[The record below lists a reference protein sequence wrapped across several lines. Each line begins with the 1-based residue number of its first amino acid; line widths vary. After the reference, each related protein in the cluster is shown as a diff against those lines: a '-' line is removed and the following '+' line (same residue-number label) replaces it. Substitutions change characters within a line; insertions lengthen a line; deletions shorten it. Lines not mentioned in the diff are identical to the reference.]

1 MNDETPV
8 ADEAPE
14 PVGDAAASAFRRA
27 TSGGPRRA
35 QPAARRTRLSGP
47 RSDARDP
54 KRLGDAVETLLTE
67 QGWSTSTA
75 IASLMARWPEV
86 VGADLA
92 AHVVP
97 ESFNE
102 GRLHLRADSTA
113 WATQVRLLL
122 PQLRAAIE
130 REVGRGLVS
139 DITVVGP
146 QAPSW
151 VAGPRRVA
159 GRGPRDTYG

>member
-1 MNDETPV
+1 MIDDASGEIAANP
-8 ADEAPE
+8 
-14 PVGDAAASAFRRA
+14 GDAANRALRRA

-35 QPAARRTRLSGP
+35 QGPPTKPRLSGP
-47 RSDARDP
+47 RSDGRDP
-54 KRLGDAVETLLTE
+54 KLLGDAVDALLTD
-67 QGWSTSTA
+67 QGWSTA
-75 IASLMARWPEV
+75 NAVAGLMARWPLV

-92 AHVVP
+92 DHVVP
-97 ESFNE
+97 ESFTD
-102 GRLHLRADSTA
+102 GQLILRADSTA

-122 PQLRAAIE
+122 PQLRAAID
-130 REVGRGLVS
+130 REVGRGVVA
-139 DITVVGP
+139 DISVVGP

>member
-1 MNDETPV
+1 VTNAPPTP
-8 ADEAPE
+8 AEDSDN
-14 PVGDAAASAFRRA
+14 GTAAEKALRRA
-27 TSGGPRRA
+27 TSGGPRRN
-35 QPAARRTRLSGP
+35 QPSSRHPRLSGA
-47 RSDARDP
+47 RSDGRDP
-54 KRLGDAVETLLTE
+54 QLLAEAVDALVTG
-67 QGWSTSTA
+67 QGWATA
-75 IASLMARWPEV
+75 NAVAQLTTRWHEV

-97 ESFNE
+97 ESFTE
-102 GRLHLRADSTA
+102 GRLVLRAESTA

-122 PQLRAAIE
+122 PQLRIVID
-130 REVGRGLVS
+130 REVGRGVVA
-139 DITVVGP
+139 DISVVGP

>member
-1 MNDETPV
+1 MTDDTSGEV
-8 ADEAPE
+8 AAGP
-14 PVGDAAASAFRRA
+14 GDAANTALRRA

-35 QPAARRTRLSGP
+35 QGPSAKPRLSGP
-47 RSDARDP
+47 RSDGRDP
-54 KRLGDAVETLLTE
+54 KLLGDAVEALLTD
-67 QGWSTSTA
+67 QGWSTA
-75 IASLMARWPEV
+75 NAVAGLMARWPQV

-92 AHVVP
+92 DHVVP
-97 ESFNE
+97 ESFTD
-102 GRLHLRADSTA
+102 GQLILRADSTA

-122 PQLRAAIE
+122 PQLRTEID
-130 REVGRGLVS
+130 REVGRGLVA
-139 DITVVGP
+139 DISVVGP

>member
-1 MNDETPV
+1 MTDDTSGEV
-8 ADEAPE
+8 AAGP
-14 PVGDAAASAFRRA
+14 GDAANRALRRA

-35 QPAARRTRLSGP
+35 QGPSAKPRLSGP
-47 RSDARDP
+47 RSDGRDP
-54 KRLGDAVETLLTE
+54 KLLGDAVEALLTD
-67 QGWSTSTA
+67 QGWSTA
-75 IASLMARWPEV
+75 NAVAGLMARWPQV

-92 AHVVP
+92 DHVVP
-97 ESFNE
+97 ESFTD
-102 GRLHLRADSTA
+102 GQLILRADSTA

-122 PQLRAAIE
+122 PQLRTEID
-130 REVGRGLVS
+130 REVGRGLVA
-139 DITVVGP
+139 DISVVGP

>member
-1 MNDETPV
+1 MTTPPPQPGTGNENGTA
-8 ADEAPE
+8 ADRAL
-14 PVGDAAASAFRRA
+14 RRA
-27 TSGGPRRA
+27 TSGGQRRSQAPPR
-35 QPAARRTRLSGP
+35 QPRLSGA

-54 KRLGDAVETLLTE
+54 KLLADAVDALLTE
-67 QGWSTSTA
+67 QGWTTA
-75 IASLMARWPEV
+75 NAVAQLTTRWREV

-92 AHVVP
+92 AHVTP
-97 ESFNE
+97 ESFTE
-102 GRLHLRADSTA
+102 GRLVLRAESTA

-122 PQLRAAIE
+122 PQLRMVID
-130 REVGRGLVS
+130 REVGRGVVL
-139 DITVVGP
+139 DISVVGP